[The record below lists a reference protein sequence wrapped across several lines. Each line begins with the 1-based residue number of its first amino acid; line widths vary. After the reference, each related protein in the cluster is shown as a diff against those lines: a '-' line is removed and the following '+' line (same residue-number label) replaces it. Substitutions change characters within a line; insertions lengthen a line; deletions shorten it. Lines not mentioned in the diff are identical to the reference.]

1 MDLQL
6 MAIEAMHL
14 MTNDADTNFMSLLAM
29 ILITVPQF
37 NQVNYTFGRL
47 IKLDQSWHLLYLL
60 QLFNQLKVRQ

>member
-1 MDLQL
+1 

-37 NQVNYTFGRL
+37 NQVNYTFWRL
-47 IKLDQSWHLLYLL
+47 IELDQSWHLLYLL